1 MPSDQGGRTTL
12 PPGVFARLAT
22 AARYAI
28 SGVAPT
34 TWFGPQQP
42 LAPMA
47 PPEVKGRQFD
57 YPFGI
62 NIDYTPRA
70 TSAIGFAELRAL
82 ADALPLLRTVIET
95 RKDQIAA
102 TAFAIRLVDP
112 AGDASAAA
120 ARIAAVRGFL
130 DRPDRR
136 HSFAA
141 WLRML
146 LEDMLVIDAAAIY
159 PRLTRAGGLYSL
171 DIIDGATI
179 TPLVGEDGRAPE
191 PPDPAYQQIL
201 HGIPAA
207 DFSSDELMYLPRN
220 VRAHRLYGMSPVE
233 QIALTVNIAL
243 RRDTMT
249 LDYYRAGSA
258 PDSFATLPK
267 EWTMDQ
273 IGQFQDYFDALMAG
287 NSPRRRMLKFMPS
300 DFRLQEV
307 RQPPLKDQYD
317 EWLAR
322 VICYAFSV
330 PVSPFVS
337 QVNRATSETLR
348 LQASQEGLIPL
359 RAWIKN
365 ALDRVIQTYL
375 DAPDLEFVWVGD
387 DAIEPLQQAQTLQI
401 LVGAGIKTKDEA
413 RAELGL
419 APLGEAAQSAAAS
432 KFEKLNPYHD
442 RRTGQFTTAEGA
454 GGEST
459 AIPGAT
465 ALELRP
471 ASSEPTTPNASDFSH
486 PAVTSTVNF
495 TPHPTTLPD
504 DVRQANISCE
514 ELRESDHAICS
525 SIAFEDDHHYRKLC
539 MEGVSRREQDCLAG
553 RALSPLLPY

>member
-1 MPSDQGGRTTL
+1 MSSDQGIQTPL
-12 PPGVFARLAT
+12 PQSAFARLAT

-34 TWFGPQQP
+34 SWFGPQQP
-42 LAPMA
+42 LKPMA

-62 NIDYTPRA
+62 NIDYTPRS
-70 TSAIGFAELRAL
+70 TSQIGFAELRAL
-82 ADALPLLRTVIET
+82 ADALPLLRMVIET
-95 RKDQIAA
+95 RKDQIAGG
-102 TAFAIRLVDP
+102 AFSVRLRDP
-112 AGDASAAA
+112 AGDAAAA
-120 ARIAAVRGFL
+120 APRIKAALDFL
-130 DRPDRR
+130 NRPDRR
-136 HSFAA
+136 HSFDA

-146 LEDMLVIDAAAIY
+146 LEDMLVIDAATIY
-159 PRLTRAGGLYSL
+159 PRLNRAGTLYSL

-207 DFSSDELMYLPRN
+207 DFSTDELLYLPRN
-220 VRAHRLYGMSPVE
+220 ARVHRLYGMSPVE

-243 RRDTMT
+243 RRDSMT
-249 LDYYRAGSA
+249 LDYYRAGSL

-267 EWTMDQ
+267 EWNVDQ
-273 IGQFQDYFDALMAG
+273 IGQFQEYFDALMSG
-287 NSPRRRMLKFMPS
+287 NSTRRRMLKFMPA
-300 DFRLQEV
+300 DFRVQEV

-322 VICYAFSV
+322 LICYAFSV

-337 QVNRATSETLR
+337 AVNRATSETLR

-365 ALDRVIQTYL
+365 ALDRIIQTYL
-375 DAPDLEFVWVGD
+375 GAADLEFVWVGD
-387 DAIEPLQQAQTLQI
+387 DAVDPLQQAQTLQI

-419 APLGEAAQSAAAS
+419 AVTGGKELG
-432 KFEKLNPYHD
+432 KFNPYHD
-442 RRTGQFTTAEGA
+442 HRGRFTTADGNADESQASATAARTPDTLGPRGLDSHHP
-454 GGEST
+454 GGST
-459 AIPGAT
+459 AI
-465 ALELRP
+465 
-471 ASSEPTTPNASDFSH
+471 
-486 PAVTSTVNF
+486 NF
-495 TPHPTTLPD
+495 TPRMATISSD
-504 DVRQANISCE
+504 IRRVNISCAD
-514 ELRESDHAICS
+514 LRESDHAICQ
-525 SIAFEDDHHYRKLC
+525 SIAFEDDHHYRGLC
-539 MEGVSRREQDCLAG
+539 MEGVSRREQDCLEG
-553 RALSPLLPY
+553 RELSPLLPY